1 MKATAALVCGVLAA
15 ATFPAAFI
23 DEGVRAGL
31 TAVFV
36 CGDDQRKNYI
46 IETLGT
52 GVALFDYNN
61 DGLLDIFAVTAARL
75 DSAPAREEPT
85 NRLYKNNGDGTFAD
99 VSRTSGLA
107 RSGWG
112 QGVCGA
118 DFDNDGH
125 QDLFVTYHGR
135 DILYRN
141 KGDGSFEDITT
152 TAVINSKDQRWGT
165 GCAFVDY
172 NRDGKLDL
180 FVANYVQFDKKNTPT
195 PDSPKACTWKGDKVM
210 CGPRGLKGGVN
221 RLFRNDSS
229 DSIVKFTDVSVPSG
243 IEGPGERY
251 SLSVTTLDFDG
262 DGWPDIYVA
271 VDSQASLLFRNNRN
285 GTFSDVA
292 VEAGVAYSEDGREQA
307 GMGSAVL
314 DFDADGRPDLAKTN
328 FSDDTPNLY
337 RNNGDGTF
345 TEATFQ
351 SGLGIHSQFLGWGVA
366 SLDYDR
372 DTWPDIFM
380 VNGHVYPGH
389 KNVTYR
395 QRRIL
400 YRNLGSGKFKDIS
413 TEAGPAVMMQTS
425 ARGLAIGDYDNDG
438 SVDVVITNMND
449 RLSLLRNTVTNGNN
463 ALTLR
468 LIGQKSNRDGIGAK
482 IRVRA
487 GARSMSQEVRS
498 GSTFMSQ
505 SDLRQHFGLGAS
517 RSADSIEIDWPS
529 GLKERIGATS
539 GGRIVTITEG
549 RGITSSSSYKSTS
562 P

>member
-1 MKATAALVCGVLAA
+1 VCGLLTAASFPVVFVDEAA
-15 ATFPAAFI
+15 
-23 DEGVRAGL
+23 RAGL
-31 TAVFV
+31 TAIFI
-36 CGDDQRKNYI
+36 CGDDERKNYI

-61 DGLLDIFAVTAARL
+61 DGLLDIFAVTASRL
-75 DSAPAREEPT
+75 SGLSAGEEPT
-85 NRLYKNNGDGTFAD
+85 NRLFKNNGDGTFAD
-99 VSRTSGLA
+99 VSKASGLA

-112 QGVCGA
+112 QGVCSA
-118 DFDNDGH
+118 DFDNDGN
-125 QDLFVTYHGR
+125 QDLFVTYYGR

-141 KGDGSFEDITT
+141 KGNGSFEDITT
-152 TAVINSKDQRWGT
+152 VMGERSKAERWGT
-165 GCAFVDY
+165 GCAFIDY
-172 NRDGKLDL
+172 NKDGKLDL
-180 FVANYVQFDKKNTPT
+180 FVANYVQFDQKSTPT
-195 PDSPKACTWKGDKVM
+195 PDSPKACSWKGDKVM

-229 DSIVKFTDVSVPSG
+229 GNVVRFTDVSGPSG
-243 IEGPGERY
+243 IEAPGERY
-251 SLSVTTLDFDG
+251 SLSVTTLDFDN
-262 DGWPDIYVA
+262 DDRPDIYVA
-271 VDSQASLLFRNNRN
+271 VDSQASLLFRNNGN

-307 GMGSAVL
+307 GMGSAAT
-314 DFDADGRPDLAKTN
+314 DFDGDGRADLAKTN

-351 SGLGIHSQFLGWGVA
+351 AGLGIHSQFLGWGVA
-366 SLDYDR
+366 FLDYDR

-400 YRNLGSGKFKDIS
+400 YRNLGGGRFKDVS
-413 TEAGPAVMMQTS
+413 SEAGPAVMAQTS
-425 ARGLAIGDYDNDG
+425 ARGLAVGDYDNDG
-438 SVDVVITNMND
+438 SVDLVITNMND
-449 RLSLLRNTVTNGNN
+449 RLSLLRNTVATANNGV
-463 ALTLR
+463 TLR
-468 LIGQKSNRDGIGAK
+468 LIGTKSNRDGIGAK
-482 IRVRA
+482 VRVRV
-487 GARSMSQEVRS
+487 GSRVLVQEVRS

-505 SDLRQHFGLGAS
+505 SDMRQHFGLGAS
-517 RSADSIEIDWPS
+517 RSADAIDIDGPS
-529 GLKERIGATS
+529 GAKERIGATA

-549 RGITSSSSYKSTS
+549 RGITGSSSYKGVE